1 MPDIKIIKLKI
12 RRGTDVQR
20 RSVVLEQGELGYT
33 IDYKRVFVGDG
44 STTGGIA
51 VGSRAHQPTEAALA
65 ALTSAVT
72 GDIVLR
78 GSLLYQLTGFS
89 NTAASDWV
97 YLGNQADES
106 TISFNGSKL
115 TIKNNGITGDKF
127 NNAAAYLSGGILVHP
142 TLGLS
147 ANVDDSTIKV
157 TATGNLS
164 VNQIDQR
171 HIKTSTFGEGIQRGD
186 GDIFELAVD
195 YDQFRFNSSNLLVLS
210 GIPSYTLS
218 SIAGAG
224 LEVVSNKLSPK
235 IKGINDSSFQ
245 LNAGNQ
251 TLELKPILQSSGTA
265 KFSNIVYNTFGQI
278 TNTTP
283 TIVLGVSSGTTAAY
297 NGHIDQTIFTNQ
309 TLVTT
314 VSTNPSGSTTS
325 GILTSAG
332 FILIDT
338 QMGKLAL
345 PVFKHNYNI

>member
-20 RSVVLEQGELGYT
+20 KSVVLEQGELGYT

-44 STTGGIA
+44 STLGGNAI
-51 VGSRAHQPTEAALA
+51 GSKAHQPTEANLSTI
-65 ALTSAVT
+65 TSAVN

-78 GSLLYQLTGFS
+78 GSLLYQLTGSS

-97 YLGNQADES
+97 YIGTQADNS
-106 TISFNGSKL
+106 TINFNGSKL
-115 TIKNNGITGDKF
+115 AIKDNGITGNKF
-127 NNAAAYLSGGILVHP
+127 NTAAAYLSGGILVHP

-147 ANVDDSTIKV
+147 ANVDNSTITV
-157 TATGNLS
+157 TATGKLS

-171 HIKTSTFGEGIQRGD
+171 HVAASTFSQGIQSDAD
-186 GDIFELAVD
+186 GKYELAVD
-195 YDQFRFNSSNLLVLS
+195 PDQFRFNSNILVLS

-218 SIAGAG
+218 SIAGTG
-224 LEVVSNKLSPK
+224 LEVVSNKLSTK
-235 IKGINDSSFQ
+235 IKGISDSNFQ
-245 LNAGNQ
+245 LNGGNQ

-278 TNTTP
+278 TGATP
-283 TIVLGVSSGTTAAY
+283 TIVLGVSSGVTAAY

-314 VSTNPSGSTTS
+314 VSTNPSGSTVT